1 MQILQ
6 GKLIIKTIKSRLF
19 LSTSIATLGIGL
31 LIFMYFS
38 SLKDFVIF
46 PNNQVF
52 KYDFYSDS
60 TAGGNSK
67 IIRQLITDRVIQL
80 DFKIGNKLSA
90 PYAGLN
96 IGPGESKSIDL
107 GRYNRL
113 SITLKGDGING
124 IGIALVTQNFF
135 KNRDKKN
142 QEILFYHIFKITE
155 GVNTYKIS
163 IDKFEVPDWW
173 GESNRIE
180 DASNISPNLKNL
192 ETLNVSSAFTPIT
205 GKIQSLEIYALSFS
219 RNNKPLFI
227 LLLILAFVIILTV
240 FIILFSVERIRAG
253 KKTITISYKAIDSD
267 STTASKSDFI
277 DFINTNFQNS
287 DLTLDFV
294 SSETGVSQRKITNDV
309 QNQFGCNFK
318 SYINRLRIYESKR
331 LLLETELN
339 IGEIA
344 FKVGFNN
351 QSHFNRVF
359 KSELQISPTEYR
371 DKHKK
376 R

>member
-6 GKLIIKTIKSRLF
+6 GKLILKTIKSKLF

-31 LIFMYFS
+31 LIFVYYS

-67 IIRQLITDRVIQL
+67 IVRQLITDRFIQL

-96 IGPGESKSIDL
+96 IGPKEIKSIDL
-107 GRYNRL
+107 GRYNQL

-124 IGIALVTQNFF
+124 IGIALVTQNFI
-135 KNRDKKN
+135 KNRDKEN
-142 QEILFYHIFKITE
+142 QGILFYHIFKISE
-155 GVNTYKIS
+155 GINTYKIG
-163 IDKFEVPDWW
+163 INKFEVPDWW

-180 DASNISPNLKNL
+180 DASNISPNLKIL
-192 ETLNVSSAFTPIT
+192 ETINVSSAFTPNT
-205 GKIQSLEIYALSFS
+205 GKIQSLEIYSITFS

-227 LLLILAFVIILTV
+227 LLLILEFVIILVV
-240 FIILFSVERIRAG
+240 FIVLFSMERIHAG
-253 KKTITISYKAIDSD
+253 KKSITISYKAVESD
-267 STTASKSDFI
+267 SRTTSKSDFI
-277 DFINTNFQNS
+277 DFINTNFHNTE
-287 DLTLDFV
+287 LTLDFV
-294 SSETGVSQRKITNDV
+294 SDKTGVSQRKITTDI
-309 QNQFGCNFK
+309 QNQFACNFK
-318 SYINRLRIYESKR
+318 SYINRLRINESKR
-331 LLLETELN
+331 LLLETNLN

-359 KSELQISPTEYR
+359 KSEMQISPTEYR
-371 DKHKK
+371 DKTRK
-376 R
+376 